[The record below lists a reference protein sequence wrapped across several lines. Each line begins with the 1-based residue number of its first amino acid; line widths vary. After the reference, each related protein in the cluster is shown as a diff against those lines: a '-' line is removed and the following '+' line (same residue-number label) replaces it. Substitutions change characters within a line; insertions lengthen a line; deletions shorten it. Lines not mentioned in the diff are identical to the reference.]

1 MEREKDGKNI
11 FKCWTCNEY
20 GHYASKYPKR
30 ERKFKGRFKSRRPRN
45 CLYANEEEDEEE
57 YEQSRREDELG
68 FVAIKE
74 DDLDR
79 EIREESVLI
88 S

>member
-1 MEREKDGKNI
+1 MALLVEREKDGKNI

-20 GHYASKYPKR
+20 GHYASKCPKR

-45 CLYANEEEDEEE
+45 YLYANEEEGEESD
-57 YEQSRREDELG
+57 QNMSEDELG

-74 DDLDR
+74 D
-79 EIREESVLI
+79 
-88 S
+88 

>member
-20 GHYASKYPKR
+20 GHYASMCPKR
-30 ERKFKGRFKSRRPRN
+30 ERKFKGRFKYRIPRN
-45 CLYANEEEDEEE
+45 YLYANEEEEEE
-57 YEQSRREDELG
+57 KADQNMSKYELG
-68 FVAIKE
+68 FIAIKE

-79 EIREESVLI
+79 
-88 S
+88 